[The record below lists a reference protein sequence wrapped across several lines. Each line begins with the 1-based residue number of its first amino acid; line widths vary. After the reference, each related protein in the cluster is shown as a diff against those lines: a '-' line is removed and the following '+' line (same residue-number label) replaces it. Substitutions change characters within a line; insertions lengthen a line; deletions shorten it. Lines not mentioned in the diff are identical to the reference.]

1 MRFANPWGL
10 AALALLV
17 PLVTWYLLKSRRARR
32 VVSSTMV
39 WQSVPQA
46 MTAATPWQR
55 FRPDATFWLA
65 ALALVV
71 GAAALARPYAV
82 VEATLGDH
90 TIVIVDASGSMN
102 ARDGDTT
109 RLEQARRD
117 VATVVDGMGDG
128 QEVSVIEAGSQ
139 ARVLVA
145 GATTADEVD
154 GALGRLRL
162 QDGPADLDDAFVLA
176 TALQRPDQATVMH
189 VVTDREVPGGLVGD
203 RAVSIQPVGV
213 VQDNLAVTRLQVV
226 PRGSGTS
233 DLFVALR
240 NWAQHPVEARLSVTV
255 DDVEVAAEVVDL
267 APRDAVDR
275 TLSVRGGAGAVVR
288 ATLVPA
294 DDTVDGLAL
303 DNSAWGLLRSPEQVR
318 VVAATPGN
326 VFLTAAL
333 EAVEGV
339 EVTEVASV
347 PDDLSGVDL
356 LVVDRVAVL
365 EDVSVPMLLV
375 APTSWP
381 TGVVAADPV
390 ELPAL
395 TIQSDHELLGSVDLS
410 DVAVAVAT
418 PLSGNELTP
427 VAGGT
432 DGDLVVAGR
441 LRGIPTVAL
450 GFALTDSNLP
460 LTAAW
465 PTLVANAVGWLAG
478 APPTVAAVAGSTVVV
493 DVPAGLETVLVSPP
507 DGSTVEVSTVA
518 PSLVVDRVGLW
529 RVAPGAVA
537 PGATSDAP
545 SDASA
550 LPALVVNP
558 DGDEGDLAQ
567 PPPEAVAVVAADDG
581 PELAPGRQ
589 PLAAFVIPVVL
600 AALLLE
606 WLRATVVARRR
617 ATGGGGRGEGPTRD
631 GRGGPRRWS
640 ASMARAVGR
649 VSS

>member
-1 MRFANPWGL
+1 MRLASPWGL
-10 AALALLV
+10 AALGLLV
-17 PLVTWYLLKSRRARR
+17 PLVVWYLLKSRRTRR

-65 ALALVV
+65 AFALVV
-71 GAAALARPYAV
+71 GAVALARPYAV

-90 TIVIVDASGSMN
+90 TIVIVDASGSMS
-102 ARDGDTT
+102 AREGDTT

-117 VATVVDGMGDG
+117 VATVVDGIGDG

-154 GALGRLRL
+154 GALARLRL

-189 VVTDREVPGGLVGD
+189 VVTDREVPGALVAD
-203 RAVSIQPVGV
+203 RAVSIQPVGAV
-213 VQDNLAVTRLQVV
+213 RDNLAVTRLQVV
-226 PRGSGTS
+226 PRGSGTA

-240 NWAQHPVEARLSVTV
+240 NWAQHPVEARLSITV
-255 DDVEVAAEVVDL
+255 DGEEVAAEVVDL

-275 TLSVRGGAGAVVR
+275 TLNVRGGAGAVVR

-294 DDTVDGLAL
+294 DDTVDVLAL
-303 DNSAWGLLRSPEQVR
+303 DDSAWGVLRSPEQVR

-333 EAVEGV
+333 EAVDGV
-339 EVTEVASV
+339 EVTEVAAV
-347 PDDLSGVDL
+347 PDDLSGADL
-356 LVVDRVAVL
+356 LVVDRVAVPAG
-365 EDVSVPMLLV
+365 VTVPMLLV

-381 TGVVAADPV
+381 AGVTAAAPV
-390 ELPAL
+390 DLPAL
-395 TIQSDHELLGSVDLS
+395 TIQTDHELLGSVDLS
-410 DVAVAVAT
+410 AVAVAAAT
-418 PLSGNELTP
+418 PLSGDQMTP

-441 LRGIPTVAL
+441 LAGVPTVAL
-450 GFALTDSNLP
+450 GFSLTDSNLP

-465 PTLVANAVGWLAG
+465 PTFVANAVGWLAG
-478 APPTVAAVAGSTVVV
+478 APPTVPAVAGGTVVV
-493 DVPAGLETVLVSPP
+493 DVPAGLDTVLVSPP
-507 DGSTVEVSTVA
+507 DGRTVEVSAVA
-518 PSLVVDRVGLW
+518 PTLVVDRVGLW
-529 RVAPGAVA
+529 RVVPGAAAPGSATDTPAGVA
-537 PGATSDAP
+537 ELP
-545 SDASA
+545 S
-550 LPALVVNP
+550 LVVNP

-567 PPPEAVAVVAADDG
+567 PPPEPVAVVTAGDG

-589 PLAAFVIPVVL
+589 PLASLVVPVVL
-600 AALLLE
+600 VALLLE
-606 WLRATVVARRR
+606 WVRATVVARRR
-617 ATGGGGRGEGPTRD
+617 AGGRGDRPGGASRAERGRD
-631 GRGGPRRWS
+631 GRWTS
-640 ASMARAVGR
+640 SVARAVAR
-649 VSS
+649 VRP

>member
-1 MRFANPWGL
+1 MRFANPGGL
-10 AALALLV
+10 AALGLLV
-17 PLVTWYLLKSRRARR
+17 PLVVWYLLKSRRARR

-71 GAAALARPYAV
+71 GATALARPYAV
-82 VEATLGDH
+82 VDATLGDH

-109 RLEQARRD
+109 RLERARRD
-117 VATVVDGMGDG
+117 VATVVDGIGDG

-162 QDGPADLDDAFVLA
+162 QHGPADLDDAFVLA
-176 TALQRPDQATVMH
+176 TALQRPNQATVMH
-189 VVTDREVPGGLVGD
+189 VVTDREVPGALVAD
-203 RAVSIQPVGV
+203 RAVSVQPVGE
-213 VQDNLAVTRLQVV
+213 VQDNLGVTRLQVV

-240 NWAQHPVEARLSVTV
+240 NWSQHPVAARLSITV
-255 DDVEVAAEVVDL
+255 DDEEVVAEVVDL

-275 TLSVRGGAGAVVR
+275 TMTVRGGAWAVVR

-303 DNSAWGLLRSPEQVR
+303 DDSAWGVLRSPEQVR

-347 PDDLSGVDL
+347 PDDLTGVDL
-356 LVVDRVAVL
+356 LVVDRAAVPDDVA
-365 EDVSVPMLLV
+365 VPMLLV

-381 TGVVAADPV
+381 DGVSAAAPV
-390 ELPAL
+390 ELPSV

-410 DVAVAVAT
+410 DVAVATAT
-418 PLSGNELTP
+418 PLSGDGLTSI
-427 VAGGT
+427 AGGT

-441 LRGIPTVAL
+441 LRGVPTVAL
-450 GFALTDSNLP
+450 GFSLLDSNLA

-465 PTLVANAVGWLAG
+465 PTFVSNAVGWLAG
-478 APPTVAAVAGSTVVV
+478 APPAVAAVAGGTVVV
-493 DVPAGLETVLVSPP
+493 DVPAGLDTVLVSPP
-507 DGSTVEVSTVA
+507 DGSTVEVSAIA

-529 RVAPGAVA
+529 RVAPGAAA
-537 PGATSDAP
+537 PDADPDVLADGAELP
-545 SDASA
+545 S
-550 LPALVVNP
+550 LVVNP

-567 PPPEAVAVVAADDG
+567 PPPEAVAVVAAGDG

-589 PLAAFVIPVVL
+589 PLAALVVPVVL
-600 AALLLE
+600 AALVLE

-617 ATGGGGRGEGPTRD
+617 AAGRGGRGGGVTGT
-631 GRGGPRRWS
+631 GRGRSARWTS
-640 ASMARAVGR
+640 SVARAVAR
-649 VSS
+649 VRP